1 MPECWIS
8 CFEGCLDT
16 VEMGSL
22 SLRGNLGDKG
32 YKREV
37 GDWGWW
43 FESDVFESWWRISCL
58 READEDS
65 RTGWLLGIED
75 EILMDIADLVGRCL

>member
-37 GDWGWW
+37 GTG
-43 FESDVFESWWRISCL
+43 VGGL
-58 READEDS
+58 RVMFS
-65 RTGWLLGIED
+65 R
-75 EILMDIADLVGRCL
+75 VGGGYPV